1 MASKPQFRCPKTGKE
16 FYFTQYITGFG
27 ADGTFYKDRW
37 GKILVN
43 PENGEVL
50 EYINRK
56 VDFSNAN
63 IMIGTGSGKS
73 GVAKRN
79 EQLAKRSKEHYKKEI
94 SEQKYEKNKTLIKN
108 FKEGK

>member
-1 MASKPQFRCPKTGKE
+1 MAGEPQFRCPKTGKE
-16 FYFTQYITGFG
+16 FHFTQYTTGFG
-27 ADGTFYKDRW
+27 NNGKFYKDKW
-37 GKILVN
+37 GKILIN

-50 EYINRK
+50 EWIEK
-56 VDFSNAN
+56 EVDFTNAN

-73 GVAKRN
+73 GVAKRQA
-79 EQLAKRSKEHYKKEI
+79 QLAKRSKDHYKKEI